1 MPLIHGK
8 LYPLLFIAMY
18 VYRKVEV
25 DPSAAHGL
33 TGEPSGDTPGFAR
46 DVAAR
51 CWADRC
57 DTAQGI
63 PSPYGMNI
71 WRH

>member
-1 MPLIHGK
+1 MLLIHGK
-8 LYPLLFIAMY
+8 LYPLLFIAMD

-25 DPSAAHGL
+25 DSATAHGL
-33 TGEPSGDTPGFAR
+33 TGEPSGDTPGFTH
-46 DVAAR
+46 DVTAC

-57 DTAQGI
+57 DTTQGI
-63 PSPYGMNI
+63 QSPYGMNI